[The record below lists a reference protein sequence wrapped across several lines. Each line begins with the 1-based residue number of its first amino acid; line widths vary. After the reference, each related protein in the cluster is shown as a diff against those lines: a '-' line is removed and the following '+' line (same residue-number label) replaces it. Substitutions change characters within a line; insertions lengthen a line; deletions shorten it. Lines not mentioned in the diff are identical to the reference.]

1 MAKVQIK
8 NRYDSNVVVYECEA
22 PEGTENTMKFAIE
35 KAVAEK
41 ANLRGA
47 YLGDANLSG
56 ANLSGANLGG
66 ANLSGAN
73 LGGAN
78 LSGANLGG
86 ANLGGANLRGAY
98 LGGANLSDAYLGD
111 ANLGDANLSDAN
123 LSDAYL
129 GGADLGGANLGG
141 ANLGDANLG
150 GANLSGANLGGAN
163 LSDANLGGANTDLV
177 GDRPYFSIGPIG
189 SRQDNLTLWIT
200 EKGPLLKTGC
210 FGPDTF
216 EAFRGNLERDHS
228 AESTHRKEYEAALLM
243 CEAHAVLWTP
253 KTVEA

>member
-22 PEGTENTMKFAIE
+22 PEGTQNTMKFAIE

-41 ANLRGA
+41 ADLGGAYLVDAYLVDANLRGA
-47 YLGDANLSG
+47 YLRG
-56 ANLSGANLGG
+56 ANLVDANLGG
-66 ANLSGAN
+66 AY
-73 LGGAN
+73 
-78 LSGANLGG
+78 LGG
-86 ANLGGANLRGAY
+86 ANLGGAY
-98 LGGANLSDAYLGD
+98 
-111 ANLGDANLSDAN
+111 
-123 LSDAYL
+123 
-129 GGADLGGANLGG
+129 
-141 ANLGDANLG
+141 
-150 GANLSGANLGGAN
+150 
-163 LSDANLGGANTDLV
+163 TVLV
-177 GDRPYFSIGPIG
+177 CDRPYFSIGPIG
-189 SRQDNLTLWIT
+189 SRLDSLTLWIT

-216 EAFRGNLERDHS
+216 EAFRANLERDHS

>member
-41 ANLRGA
+41 ANLGDANLRGAYLGDANLSVANLSGAYLGDANLSGAYLGDANLSGADLSGA

-56 ANLSGANLGG
+56 ANLSGANL
-66 ANLSGAN
+66 SGAH
-73 LGGAN
+73 
-78 LSGANLGG
+78 
-86 ANLGGANLRGAY
+86 
-98 LGGANLSDAYLGD
+98 LGD
-111 ANLGDANLSDAN
+111 
-123 LSDAYL
+123 
-129 GGADLGGANLGG
+129 
-141 ANLGDANLG
+141 
-150 GANLSGANLGGAN
+150 
-163 LSDANLGGANTDLV
+163 ANTDLV

>member
-41 ANLRGA
+41 ADLRDAYLRGA
-47 YLGDANLSG
+47 D
-56 ANLSGANLGG
+56 
-66 ANLSGAN
+66 
-73 LGGAN
+73 
-78 LSGANLGG
+78 
-86 ANLGGANLRGAY
+86 LRGA
-98 LGGANLSDAYLGD
+98 
-111 ANLGDANLSDAN
+111 
-123 LSDAYL
+123 
-129 GGADLGGANLGG
+129 
-141 ANLGDANLG
+141 
-150 GANLSGANLGGAN
+150 
-163 LSDANLGGANTDLV
+163 NTVLV
-177 GDRPYFSIGPIG
+177 CDRPYFSIGPIG
-189 SRQDNLTLWIT
+189 SRLDSLTLWIT

-216 EAFRGNLERDHS
+216 EAFRGNLERDHP

>member
-22 PEGTENTMKFAIE
+22 PEGTQNTMKFAIE

-41 ANLRGA
+41 ADLGGA
-47 YLGDANLSG
+47 YLVDAYLVD
-56 ANLSGANLGG
+56 
-66 ANLSGAN
+66 
-73 LGGAN
+73 
-78 LSGANLGG
+78 
-86 ANLGGANLRGAY
+86 ANLRGAY
-98 LGGANLSDAYLGD
+98 LRGANLVD
-111 ANLGDANLSDAN
+111 
-123 LSDAYL
+123 
-129 GGADLGGANLGG
+129 ADLGGAYLRGADLVG
-141 ANLGDANLG
+141 ANLVDANL
-150 GANLSGANLGGAN
+150 S
-163 LSDANLGGANTDLV
+163 GANTDLV

-189 SRQDNLTLWIT
+189 SRLDSLTLWIT

-216 EAFRGNLERDHS
+216 EAFRGNLERDHP

>member
-8 NRYDSNVVVYECEA
+8 NRYDPNVVVYECEA
-22 PEGTENTMKFAIE
+22 PEGTQNTMKFAIE

-41 ANLRGA
+41 ANLGGA
-47 YLGDANLSG
+47 YLVDAYLVDANLGDAYLRG
-56 ANLSGANLGG
+56 ANLVDANLGG
-66 ANLSGAN
+66 ADLGGAD

-78 LSGANLGG
+78 LRDANLRD
-86 ANLGGANLRGAY
+86 ANLRGAY
-98 LGGANLSDAYLGD
+98 LGGANLR
-111 ANLGDANLSDAN
+111 
-123 LSDAYL
+123 
-129 GGADLGGANLGG
+129 GANLGG
-141 ANLGDANLG
+141 ANLGG
-150 GANLSGANLGGAN
+150 
-163 LSDANLGGANTDLV
+163 ANLGGANTDLV

-189 SRQDNLTLWIT
+189 SRLDSLTLWIT

-216 EAFRGNLERDHS
+216 EAFRGNLERDHP